1 MEDVGMNIIDIKVGG
16 YRMDKKSRQEAI
28 DELTL
33 ALLYL
38 TRFPDGEGNRYD
50 EIAWKN
56 YDFDAID
63 RLDEEKLIINPKRKR
78 GGGYK
83 YAYMTE
89 KGREKARELLRMMN
103 IEDDS
108 IYEKYEFRS
117 IRPEEA
123 DEAAEIERICF
134 PPNEACTKE
143 HIQERICVAS
153 EQFFVAIEKETG
165 KIAGFLNGI
174 CTDEMVFRD
183 EFFTDAS
190 LHDPKGNNVMLLGL
204 DVLPEYRKQGL
215 ARELVWNYCRREEEQ
230 GRRRLVLTCNAKKVK
245 MYRKFGFRD
254 LGESAS
260 EWGGEKWHEMD
271 IFLNWG

>member
-1 MEDVGMNIIDIKVGG
+1 
-16 YRMDKKSRQEAI
+16 
-28 DELTL
+28 
-33 ALLYL
+33 
-38 TRFPDGEGNRYD
+38 
-50 EIAWKN
+50 
-56 YDFDAID
+56 
-63 RLDEEKLIINPKRKR
+63 
-78 GGGYK
+78 
-83 YAYMTE
+83 
-89 KGREKARELLRMMN
+89 MN

-143 HIQERICVAS
+143 HIQERISVAS

-190 LHDPKGNNVMLLGL
+190 LLIPSLHPCFAA
-204 DVLPEYRKQGL
+204 L
-215 ARELVWNYCRREEEQ
+215 A
-230 GRRRLVLTCNAKKVK
+230 GA
-245 MYRKFGFRD
+245 
-254 LGESAS
+254 
-260 EWGGEKWHEMD
+260 
-271 IFLNWG
+271 

>member
-1 MEDVGMNIIDIKVGG
+1 
-16 YRMDKKSRQEAI
+16 
-28 DELTL
+28 
-33 ALLYL
+33 
-38 TRFPDGEGNRYD
+38 
-50 EIAWKN
+50 
-56 YDFDAID
+56 
-63 RLDEEKLIINPKRKR
+63 
-78 GGGYK
+78 
-83 YAYMTE
+83 
-89 KGREKARELLRMMN
+89 MN

-108 IYEKYEFRS
+108 VYEKYEFRS

-143 HIQERICVAS
+143 HILERISVAS

-165 KIAGFLNGI
+165 KMAGFLNGI
-174 CTDEMVFRD
+174 CTDEMAFRD
-183 EFFTDAS
+183 EFFTDES
-190 LHDPKGNNVMLLGL
+190 LHDPKGKNVMLLGL

-230 GRRRLVLTCNAKKVK
+230 GRRRLVLTCNTKKVK

-271 IFLNWG
+271 IFLSWE